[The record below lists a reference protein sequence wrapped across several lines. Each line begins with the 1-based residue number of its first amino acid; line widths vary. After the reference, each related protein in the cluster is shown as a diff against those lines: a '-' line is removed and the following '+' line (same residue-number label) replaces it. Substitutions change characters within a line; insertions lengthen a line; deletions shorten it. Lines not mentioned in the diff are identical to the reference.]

1 MKLSRDWPPIERLP
15 EAPGVVKMVGNGY
28 WLDGRFYP
36 SQRPVIRQQVPHKGW
51 LYRVMGK

>member
-15 EAPGVVKMVGNGY
+15 EAPGVVKLVGNGY

-36 SQRPVIRQQVPHKGW
+36 SQRPVITQQPPHKGW
-51 LYRVMGK
+51 LYRVMGR

>member
-15 EAPGVVKMVGNGY
+15 EAPGVVKMTGTGY
-28 WLDGRFYP
+28 VIDGKHVRTVHRNSEAP
-36 SQRPVIRQQVPHKGW
+36 SPHKGW